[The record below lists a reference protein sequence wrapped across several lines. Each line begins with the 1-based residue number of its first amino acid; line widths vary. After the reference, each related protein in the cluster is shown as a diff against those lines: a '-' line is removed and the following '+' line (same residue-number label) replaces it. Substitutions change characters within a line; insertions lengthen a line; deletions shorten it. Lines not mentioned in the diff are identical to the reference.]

1 VRLLVVTQYFWP
13 ENFRINDLVSELV
26 KRGHQVTVLTGKPNY
41 PEGKVFPDFAAN
53 PKAYKNFN
61 GVSIIRVPM
70 FSRGTG
76 SFSLVLNYLSFAL
89 SASLLSPILLRG
101 IYFDAIFTY
110 QLSPITVGIPAALI
124 RAIKKAPLVFWVLD
138 LWPETIEALDITRSN
153 LILKPLKMLVRGIYK
168 HCDLIL
174 AQSKS
179 FIHKIRQYAGD
190 SAHIEYFPS
199 WSDVSFTSDSE
210 VAAPEVPILPNSFN
224 IMFTGNIG
232 EAQDFPAILKAA
244 AILKN
249 HENIRWLIVGSGRDG
264 NWVEG
269 EIKKQGLTDRVILL
283 GRYPV
288 ERMPSFIKHADALLV
303 SLKKEPIFSMT
314 IPGKLQSYLAAGRP
328 ILAMLDGEGGK
339 IIKDSGAG
347 MACPSGDFVA
357 LAESALKLSKISLEE
372 RRSMGEKAIAIGL
385 AEFDRDKLI
394 GNLEAWLKLK
404 HDEFIVKS

>member
-1 VRLLVVTQYFWP
+1 MRLLVVTQYFWP
-13 ENFRINDLVSELV
+13 ENFRINDLVSELA
-26 KRGHQVTVLTGKPNY
+26 KRGHQVIVLTGKPNY

-53 PKAYKNFN
+53 PKAYNSIN
-61 GVSIIRVPM
+61 NVSIIRVPM
-70 FSRGTG
+70 LSRGTG

-89 SASLLSPILLRG
+89 SASLMAPILLRG
-101 IYFDAIFTY
+101 MYFDAIFAY

-153 LILKPLKMLVRGIYK
+153 LILKPLKMLVRRIYK

-179 FIHKIRQYAGD
+179 FIPKIRQYAGD

-199 WSDVSFTSDSE
+199 WSDVSFNGDCE
-210 VAAPEVPILPNSFN
+210 MAALEVPDLPGSFN

-244 AILKN
+244 TILKN

-264 NWVEG
+264 KWVE
-269 EIKKQGLTDRVILL
+269 EEVQKQGLHDRFILL
-283 GRYPV
+283 GRFPV

-303 SLKKEPIFSMT
+303 SLKKDPIFSMT

-347 MACPSGDFVA
+347 ITCPSGDYVA
-357 LAESALKLSKISLEE
+357 LAESALKLSKMSQEE
-372 RRSMGEKAIAIGL
+372 RGSMAEKAIAIGL

-404 HDEFIVKS
+404 RDEFLVQS